1 MKVYHGSNVSVEKL
15 ALIVQNRYL
24 DFGYGFYTTTNRAQA
39 ENFAAKECVRRG
51 GKAVVNVYEIADVSL
66 LKDLHVKRFRA
77 ADEEWL
83 DFVAAN
89 RNGSYNG
96 EQYDLIIGAVA
107 NDDVYQT
114 LQLYLSG
121 LYSKEQALAA
131 LKIKKLY
138 DQYVFASE
146 KALAHLTFVEE
157 YEVSNG

>member
-1 MKVYHGSNVSVEKL
+1 M
-15 ALIVQNRYL
+15 
-24 DFGYGFYTTTNRAQA
+24 
-39 ENFAAKECVRRG
+39 RRG
-51 GKAVVNVYEIADVSL
+51 GKAIVNIYEIADAAL

-89 RNGSYNG
+89 RNGSYDG

-138 DQYVFASE
+138 DQYVFAST
-146 KALAHLTFVEE
+146 KALSYLSFVED

>member
-51 GKAVVNVYEIADVSL
+51 GKAIVNVYEIADVSL
-66 LKDLHVKRFRA
+66 LKDLHVKRFHA

-107 NDDVYQT
+107 NDDVYLT

-131 LKIKKLY
+131 LKIKNLY